1 MIKESYLIK
10 YSLFCSR
17 KKFNLKKFLKDKLTK
32 KEKFDFED
40 FRKYL
45 TEKMVCPPTEDFFN
59 LVKLEIEKE
68 LIEKEVQAKI
78 EKEHLK
84 EKFKE
89 QVKEQTSKKPVRSR
103 RRKKK

>member
-17 KKFNLKKFLKDKLTK
+17 KKFNLKKFLKDKLVK

-45 TEKMVCPPTEDFFN
+45 TERMVCPPAEDFFN
-59 LVKLEIEKE
+59 LVKTEIEKE
-68 LIEKEVQAKI
+68 LKEKEEQAKK
-78 EKEHLK
+78 EKEEAK
-84 EKFKE
+84 ELAKAA
-89 QVKEQTSKKPVRSR
+89 KEQTSKRPARTR